1 VLFCGKKNHINLNPV
16 FMEDQTLIPKL
27 FRTEFT
33 KITSVLCKY
42 LGIENIEAA
51 EDIVSD
57 TFLLALETWPYKGL
71 PENPTA
77 WLYMVAK
84 NKTKNYLKRSNIF
97 SENVAPNIQSATDE
111 NPEPEIDLSGKN
123 ITDSQLQ
130 MLFAICHPSISKES
144 QIGLAL
150 RILCGLGIDEIANAL
165 LTGKETI
172 NKRLF
177 RAREKLRTE
186 KVKIEFPSGSEI
198 SGRIDTVLMTLY
210 LLFNEGYY
218 SESQDSVL
226 REDLCLEA
234 MRLTRLLT
242 DNTETD
248 LPEANAL
255 LSLMCFHSSR
265 FEARKNIT
273 GEIILYDDQDEKLW
287 NTELIA
293 RGVWYLHKATS
304 GKNISKYHLEAGIAY
319 WHTKKTD
326 SKEKWENILHLY
338 NQLLITDYSAVAAL
352 NRVYAVSK
360 INGKKAAINEAESL
374 QLVRNHYYYALLG
387 ELYRGIDNEKS
398 RHNFGKALTLAKT
411 KGDKSIIQ
419 KNIDKLKKKPGITT

>member
-1 VLFCGKKNHINLNPV
+1 
-16 FMEDQTLIPKL
+16 MEMEQQALIPKL

-51 EDIVSD
+51 EDIASD

-77 WLYMVAK
+77 WLYTVAK
-84 NKTKNYLKRSNIF
+84 NKTINFIKRRNIF
-97 SENVAPNIQSATDE
+97 SENVAPNIPSSSGE
-111 NPEPEIDLSGKN
+111 YPEFEIDLSGKN

-150 RILCGLGIDEIANAL
+150 RILCGFGIDEIANAL

-186 KVKIEFPSGSEI
+186 KVKIEFPSENEI
-198 SGRIDTVLMTLY
+198 TERLDTVLTTLY

-226 REDLCLEA
+226 NEDLCLEA
-234 MRLTRLLT
+234 MRLTSLLIE
-242 DNTETD
+242 NGQTD
-248 LPEANAL
+248 LPEVNAL
-255 LSLMCFHSSR
+255 YSLMCFHSSR
-265 FEARKNIT
+265 FEARKNNND
-273 GEIILYDDQDEKLW
+273 EIILYDEQDESLW
-287 NTELIA
+287 NTELISK
-293 RGVWYLHKATS
+293 GVWYLHKATK

-319 WHTKKTD
+319 WHTKKADT
-326 SKEKWENILHLY
+326 KEKWENILHLY
-338 NQLLITDYSAVAAL
+338 DQLLTIDYSPVAAL
-352 NRVYAVSK
+352 NRTYAVSK
-360 INGKKAAINEAESL
+360 VKGKRAAITEAEKL
-374 QLVRNHYYYALLG
+374 QMETNNFYYALLG
-387 ELYRGIDNEKS
+387 ELYREIDNEKA
-398 RHNFGKALTLAKT
+398 RLNFQKALSLTRT
-411 KGDKSIIQ
+411 KGDKNIIQ
-419 KNIDKLKKKPGITT
+419 KNIDKLK